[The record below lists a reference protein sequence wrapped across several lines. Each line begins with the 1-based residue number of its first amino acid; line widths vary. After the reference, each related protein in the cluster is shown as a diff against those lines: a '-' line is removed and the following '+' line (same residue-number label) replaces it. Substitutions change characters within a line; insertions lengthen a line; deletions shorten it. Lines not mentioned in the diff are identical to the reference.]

1 MKKKAILGFM
11 TGAAI
16 VAVTTG
22 FYAAWDKLSVTN
34 AHLITIAKPVTV
46 TSTLSGA
53 DEFSVSNNEDSRA
66 LELSPSVYTV
76 EMPISVEPSNHEVKW
91 THLPEV
97 DLVTSLNNNPTI
109 EVYKGAEK
117 IDLTKPIDAGD
128 YTIKAAFTMPDDA
141 PTSLD
146 DVTATITAT
155 LVPATN

>member
-11 TGAAI
+11 TGAAL
-16 VAVTTG
+16 VAATTG
-22 FYAAWDKLSVTN
+22 SYAAWDKLSVTN
-34 AHLITIAKPVTV
+34 AYLITIAKPVTV

-66 LELSPSVYTV
+66 LESAPVYTV
-76 EMPISVEPSNHEVKW
+76 EMPISVEPSNHEVKL
-91 THLPEV
+91 TPSA
-97 DLVTSLNNNPTI
+97 SLSGDITNNNPTI

>member
-1 MKKKAILGFM
+1 MKKKAILDFM

-16 VAVTTG
+16 VAATTG
-22 FYAAWDKLSVTN
+22 SYAAWDKLSVTN

-66 LELSPSVYTV
+66 LESAPVYT
-76 EMPISVEPSNHEVKW
+76 VEPSNHEVKL
-91 THLPEV
+91 TPSA
-97 DLVTSLNNNPTI
+97 SLSGDITNNNPTI